1 MITSFFCLE
10 CEKISLQV
18 QGNERSHSYPRH
30 ALPACDLV
38 SVQGTR
44 VGYTVVAVASCG
56 DGSVYRTRIRQ
67 S

>member
-1 MITSFFCLE
+1 MITSFLFGVRE
-10 CEKISLQV
+10 NFPQV

-44 VGYTVVAVASCG
+44 VGYTAVAVASCG
-56 DGSVYRTRIRQ
+56 DGSEYRTRIRQ